1 VRGILRTI
9 KDVVAWLRS
18 HCCPATLNDLRKL
31 EHKIMSL
38 ISEFAAKQ
46 TEHNGKIDAAIDD
59 LQGDLTYLKEQIAAL
74 QTDPADAEALANLD
88 VRATAIV
95 EKLEALAS
103 QTPPKP
109 PPG

>member
-1 VRGILRTI
+1 LQIV
-9 KDVVAWLRS
+9 KYAAAWLRS
-18 HCCPATLNDLRKL
+18 LGCPVTKLDLARL
-31 EHKIMSL
+31 EHKTMSL

-59 LQGDLTYLKEQIAAL
+59 LQGDVNYLKEQIVAL

-88 VRATAIV
+88 ARATAVV